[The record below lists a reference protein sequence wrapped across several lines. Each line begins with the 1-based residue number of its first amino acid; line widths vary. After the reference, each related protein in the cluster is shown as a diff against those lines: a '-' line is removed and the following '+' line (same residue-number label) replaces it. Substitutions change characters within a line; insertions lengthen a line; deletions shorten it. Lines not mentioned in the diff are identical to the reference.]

1 MSSGLENT
9 FVWDVY
15 IGLDIYFN
23 NLHMYSKMSFIHPFG
38 NIYFYFM
45 ILLRDMS
52 CCDVDYRFSFYVY
65 SLFLW
70 SKKTTWRHHGFFF
83 SRNFL
88 ATMLLLL
95 RSSCVIV
102 QFGPKFSET
111 AIIFLILMPFFF
123 FFFKKRQVQ
132 PLLNA
137 HRLIIKIYKKT
148 EMRSAVGV

>member
-23 NLHMYSKMSFIHPFG
+23 NLHMYSEMSFIHPFC
-38 NIYFYFM
+38 NMYFYFM

-70 SKKTTWRHHGFFF
+70 SKKQLEGIMDFFF
-83 SRNFL
+83 H
-88 ATMLLLL
+88 
-95 RSSCVIV
+95 
-102 QFGPKFSET
+102 
-111 AIIFLILMPFFF
+111 AIF
-123 FFFKKRQVQ
+123 
-132 PLLNA
+132 
-137 HRLIIKIYKKT
+137 
-148 EMRSAVGV
+148 